1 MSELSYS
8 FHLGRDKN
16 RRTSSRSN
24 AKNNLSGSTSLANN
38 GIQNARQLSKVNNHD
53 FRKYDEDTRGIYT
66 LKGCNDI
73 VYDVKEFYKT
83 EFEEARLEYNNKQTR
98 PSRMI
103 NDYFE
108 HVSNDEKKDLAC
120 EIIIELGNKE
130 FWDNKSIDE
139 KKNMVE
145 VYNEQVLELER
156 LVPEF
161 KITNAV
167 VHLDETSPHMHIV
180 GVPIKY
186 NCKTGMKMQVGKS
199 NVFTKDRLTKI
210 QDKMRE
216 ICIDSF
222 NTYYKEEATLKE
234 KQKGRNRD
242 ILVSQMY
249 NYQELKNELEVKKE
263 SIDKNTEKIKSINNS
278 SKELKDI
285 VSNLDGNRFG
295 GYKLNL
301 QQKQRLK
308 DLLKDVESLTNY
320 FDNYRNIMNNLTTIN
335 DDLEYQRK
343 ETRVLGNKVNS
354 LEVDN
359 KKLKSALEDEKNS
372 NHLLGSLIRAR
383 DDEHLKLVTH
393 LAEGVNSKDRQTSNS
408 YKELS
413 NNLRRKKILSRSEH
427 RVILRPLFGISKS
440 EIERAIQHINQEME
454 EEAEKFYNERINS
467 NANEN
472 DYDL

>member
-1 MSELSYS
+1 MAELSYS

-16 RRTSSRSN
+16 RRTSSKSN

-53 FRKYDEDTRGIYT
+53 FRKYDDDTRGIYT

-83 EFEEARLEYNNKQTR
+83 EFEEARLEYNNKQSR

-130 FWDNKSIDE
+130 FWDEKNIEE
-139 KKNMVE
+139 KKKMVE

-180 GVPIKY
+180 GVPVKY

-199 NVFTKDRLTKI
+199 DVFTKDRLTKI

-216 ICIDSF
+216 KCIDSF
-222 NTYYKEEATLKE
+222 NKYYKEEATLKE

-242 ILVSQMY
+242 IHVSQMY
-249 NYQELKNELEVKKE
+249 NYQELKKELEIKKD
-263 SIDKNTEKIKSINNS
+263 SINKNTEKIKSINNS

-295 GYKLNL
+295 GYKLNDK
-301 QQKQRLK
+301 QKDRLEK
-308 DLLKDVESLTNY
+308 LLKDVEDMTNY
-320 FDNYRNIMNNLTTIN
+320 FDNYRNII
-335 DDLEYQRK
+335 
-343 ETRVLGNKVNS
+343 V
-354 LEVDN
+354 
-359 KKLKSALEDEKNS
+359 
-372 NHLLGSLIRAR
+372 
-383 DDEHLKLVTH
+383 KLV
-393 LAEGVNSKDRQTSNS
+393 
-408 YKELS
+408 
-413 NNLRRKKILSRSEH
+413 
-427 RVILRPLFGISKS
+427 
-440 EIERAIQHINQEME
+440 
-454 EEAEKFYNERINS
+454 
-467 NANEN
+467 
-472 DYDL
+472 

>member
-1 MSELSYS
+1 MTELSYS

-16 RRTSSRSN
+16 KRTSSRST

-53 FRKYDEDTRGIYT
+53 FRKYDDNTRGIYT

-83 EFEEARLEYNNKQTR
+83 EFEEARLEYNNKQSR

-108 HVSNDEKKDLAC
+108 HVSNDEKKDLVC

-130 FWDNKSIDE
+130 FWDDKNIE
-139 KKNMVE
+139 ERKNMVE
-145 VYNEQVLELER
+145 VFNEQVLELER

-180 GVPIKY
+180 GVPVKY

-199 NVFTKDRLTKI
+199 DVFTKDRLTKI

-216 ICIDSF
+216 KCIDSF
-222 NTYYKEEATLKE
+222 NKYYKEEATLKE

-242 ILVSQMY
+242 IHVSQMY
-249 NYQELKNELEVKKE
+249 NYQELKNELEVKKA

-285 VSNLDGNRFG
+285 VSNLNVNRFG
-295 GYKLNL
+295 GYKLNDK
-301 QQKQRLK
+301 QKDRLEK
-308 DLLKDVESLTNY
+308 LLKDVEDMTNY
-320 FDNYRNIMNNLTTIN
+320 FDNYRNIIDSLSTIN
-335 DDLEYQRK
+335 DDLEYQRN
-343 ETRVLGNKVNS
+343 RNNK
-354 LEVDN
+354 LERIKDDLIKSN
-359 KKLKSALEDEKNS
+359 KTWEQDFLDQYDSTELLQQILNGRKDKHLE
-372 NHLLGSLIRAR
+372 LI
-383 DDEHLKLVTH
+383 TYI
-393 LAEGVNSKDRQTSNS
+393 AENVNSKDSIKSNTF
-408 YKELS
+408 KKIA
-413 NNLRRKKILSRSEH
+413 NNLKDKRIINEDEH
-427 RVILRPLFGISKS
+427 RVIFRPLRNINKS
-440 EIERAIQHINQEME
+440 EINRALKSLNQQME
-454 EEAEKFYNERINS
+454 EAAEEFYKTNES
-467 NANEN
+467 
-472 DYDL
+472 DYEL

>member
-1 MSELSYS
+1 MAELSYS

-53 FRKYDEDTRGIYT
+53 FRKYDDDTRGIYT

-83 EFEEARLEYNNKQTR
+83 EFEEARLEYNNKQSR

-130 FWDNKSIDE
+130 FWDEKNIEE
-139 KKNMVE
+139 KKKMVE
-145 VYNEQVLELER
+145 IYNEQVLELER

-180 GVPIKY
+180 GVPVKY

-199 NVFTKDRLTKI
+199 DVFTKDRLTKI

-216 ICIDSF
+216 KCIDSF
-222 NTYYKEEATLKE
+222 NKYYKEEATLKE

-242 ILVSQMY
+242 IHVSQMY
-249 NYQELKNELEVKKE
+249 NYQELKKELEIKKD

-295 GYKLNL
+295 GYKLNDK
-301 QQKQRLK
+301 QKDRLEK
-308 DLLKDVESLTNY
+308 LLKDVEDMTNY
-320 FDNYRNIMNNLTTIN
+320 FDNYRNIIDSLSTIN
-335 DDLEYQRK
+335 NDLEYQRN
-343 ETRVLGNKVNS
+343 RNNKLEKIKDDLIKSNKTWEQDFIDQYDSTELLEQILKGRKDKHLELVTYIAENVNS
-354 LEVDN
+354 RDSIKSNTFKKIANDLKDKRIINEDEHKVIFKPPRNINKGEINRALKSLNQQMEEAAEEFYQTN
-359 KKLKSALEDEKNS
+359 KK
-372 NHLLGSLIRAR
+372 
-383 DDEHLKLVTH
+383 DD
-393 LAEGVNSKDRQTSNS
+393 
-408 YKELS
+408 YEL
-413 NNLRRKKILSRSEH
+413 
-427 RVILRPLFGISKS
+427 
-440 EIERAIQHINQEME
+440 
-454 EEAEKFYNERINS
+454 
-467 NANEN
+467 
-472 DYDL
+472 

>member
-53 FRKYDEDTRGIYT
+53 FRKYDDDTRGIYT

-83 EFEEARLEYNNKQTR
+83 EFEEARLEYNNKQSR

-108 HVSNDEKKDLAC
+108 HVSNDDKKDLAC

-130 FWDNKSIDE
+130 FWDEKNIEE
-139 KKNMVE
+139 KKKMVE

-199 NVFTKDRLTKI
+199 DVFTKDRLTKI

-216 ICIDSF
+216 KCIDSF
-222 NTYYKEEATLKE
+222 NKYYKEEATLKE

-242 ILVSQMY
+242 LLVSQMY
-249 NYQELKNELEVKKE
+249 NYQELKNELEINKR
-263 SIDKNTEKIKSINNS
+263 SIDKNNDKIKSINNS

-285 VSNLDGNRFG
+285 VSNLDSNRFG
-295 GYKLNL
+295 GYKLNEK
-301 QQKQRLK
+301 QKDRLEK
-308 DLLKDVESLTNY
+308 LLKDVEDMTNY
-320 FDNYRNIMNNLTTIN
+320 FDNYRNIIDSLSTIN
-335 DDLEYQRK
+335 DDLEYQRN
-343 ETRVLGNKVNS
+343 RNNK
-354 LEVDN
+354 LEKIKDDLIKSN
-359 KKLKSALEDEKNS
+359 KTWEQDFLDQYDSTELLQQILDSRKDKHLEQ
-372 NHLLGSLIRAR
+372 
-383 DDEHLKLVTH
+383 VTYI
-393 LAEGVNSKDRQTSNS
+393 AENVNSKDTIKSS
-408 YKELS
+408 TF
-413 NNLRRKKILSRSEH
+413 KKIADDLKDKRIINSDEH
-427 RVILRPLFGISKS
+427 KVILKPPRNINKG
-440 EIERAIQHINQEME
+440 EINQALKSINREME
-454 EEAEKFYNERINS
+454 EAAEEFYQTNKK
-467 NANEN
+467 N
-472 DYDL
+472 DYEL

>member
-1 MSELSYS
+1 MAELSYS

-53 FRKYDEDTRGIYT
+53 FRKYDDDTRGIYT

-83 EFEEARLEYNNKQTR
+83 EFEEARLEYNNKQSR

-130 FWDNKSIDE
+130 FWDEKNIEE
-139 KKNMVE
+139 KKKMVE

-180 GVPIKY
+180 GVPVKY

-199 NVFTKDRLTKI
+199 DVFTKDRLTKI

-216 ICIDSF
+216 KCIDSF
-222 NTYYKEEATLKE
+222 NKYYKEEATLKE

-242 ILVSQMY
+242 IHVSQMY
-249 NYQELKNELEVKKE
+249 NYQELKKELEIKKD

-295 GYKLNL
+295 GYKLNDK
-301 QQKQRLK
+301 QKDRLEK
-308 DLLKDVESLTNY
+308 LLKDVEDMTNY
-320 FDNYRNIMNNLTTIN
+320 FDNYRNIIDSLSTIN
-335 DDLEYQRK
+335 NDLEYQRN
-343 ETRVLGNKVNS
+343 RNNKLEKIKDDLIKSNKTWEQDFIDQYDSTELLEQILKGRKDKHLELVTYIAENVNS
-354 LEVDN
+354 RDSIKSNTFKKIANDLKDKRIINEDEHKVIFKPPRNINKGEINRALKSLNQQMEEAAEEFYQTN
-359 KKLKSALEDEKNS
+359 KK
-372 NHLLGSLIRAR
+372 
-383 DDEHLKLVTH
+383 DD
-393 LAEGVNSKDRQTSNS
+393 
-408 YKELS
+408 YEL
-413 NNLRRKKILSRSEH
+413 
-427 RVILRPLFGISKS
+427 
-440 EIERAIQHINQEME
+440 
-454 EEAEKFYNERINS
+454 
-467 NANEN
+467 
-472 DYDL
+472 

>member
-1 MSELSYS
+1 MAELSYS

-53 FRKYDEDTRGIYT
+53 FRKYDDDTRGIYT

-83 EFEEARLEYNNKQTR
+83 EFEEARLEYNNKQSR

-130 FWDNKSIDE
+130 FWDEKNIEE
-139 KKNMVE
+139 KKKMVE

-180 GVPIKY
+180 GVPVKY

-199 NVFTKDRLTKI
+199 DVFTKDRLTKI

-216 ICIDSF
+216 KCINSF
-222 NTYYKEEATLKE
+222 NKYYKEEATLKE

-242 ILVSQMY
+242 IHVSQMY
-249 NYQELKNELEVKKE
+249 NYQELKKELEIKKD

-285 VSNLDGNRFG
+285 VSNLDGNKFG
-295 GYKLNL
+295 GYKLNDK
-301 QQKQRLK
+301 QKDRLEK
-308 DLLKDVESLTNY
+308 LLKDVEDMTNY
-320 FDNYRNIMNNLTTIN
+320 FDNYRNIIDSLSTIN
-335 DDLEYQRK
+335 NDLEYQRN
-343 ETRVLGNKVNS
+343 RNNKLEKIKDDLIKSNKTWEQDFLDQYDSTELLEQILKGRKDKHLELVTYIAENVNS
-354 LEVDN
+354 RDSI
-359 KKLKSALEDEKNS
+359 KSSAF
-372 NHLLGSLIRAR
+372 
-383 DDEHLKLVTH
+383 
-393 LAEGVNSKDRQTSNS
+393 
-408 YKELS
+408 
-413 NNLRRKKILSRSEH
+413 KKIANDLKDKRIINEDEH
-427 RVILRPLFGISKS
+427 RVIFKPPRNINKS
-440 EIERAIQHINQEME
+440 EINRALKSLNQQME
-454 EEAEKFYNERINS
+454 EAAEEFYQTNKKD
-467 NANEN
+467 
-472 DYDL
+472 DYEL

>member
-53 FRKYDEDTRGIYT
+53 FRKYDDDTRGIYT

-83 EFEEARLEYNNKQTR
+83 EFEEARLEYNNKQSR

-108 HVSNDEKKDLAC
+108 HVSNDDKKDLAC

-130 FWDNKSIDE
+130 FWDEKNIEE
-139 KKNMVE
+139 KKKMVE

-199 NVFTKDRLTKI
+199 DVFTKDRLTKI

-216 ICIDSF
+216 KCIDSF
-222 NTYYKEEATLKE
+222 NKYYKEEATLKE

-242 ILVSQMY
+242 LLVSQMY
-249 NYQELKNELEVKKE
+249 NYQELKNELEINKR
-263 SIDKNTEKIKSINNS
+263 SIDKNNDKIKSINNS

-285 VSNLDGNRFG
+285 VSNLDSNRFG
-295 GYKLNL
+295 GYKLNEK
-301 QQKQRLK
+301 QKDRLEK
-308 DLLKDVESLTNY
+308 LLKDVEDMTNY
-320 FDNYRNIMNNLTTIN
+320 FDNYRNIIDSLSTIN
-335 DDLEYQRK
+335 DDLEYQRN
-343 ETRVLGNKVNS
+343 RNNK
-354 LEVDN
+354 LEKIKDDLIKSN
-359 KKLKSALEDEKNS
+359 KTWEQDFLDQYDSTELLQQILDSRKDKHLE
-372 NHLLGSLIRAR
+372 
-383 DDEHLKLVTH
+383 LVTYI
-393 LAEGVNSKDRQTSNS
+393 AENVNSKDTIKSS
-408 YKELS
+408 TF
-413 NNLRRKKILSRSEH
+413 KKIADDLKDKRIINSDEH
-427 RVILRPLFGISKS
+427 KVILKPPRNINKG
-440 EIERAIQHINQEME
+440 EINQALKSINREME
-454 EEAEKFYNERINS
+454 EAAEEFYQTNKK
-467 NANEN
+467 N
-472 DYDL
+472 DYEL

>member
-1 MSELSYS
+1 MAELSYS

-53 FRKYDEDTRGIYT
+53 FRKYDDDTRGIYT
-66 LKGCNDI
+66 LKGCNNI

-83 EFEEARLEYNNKQTR
+83 EFEEARLEYNNKQSR

-130 FWDNKSIDE
+130 FWDEKNIEE
-139 KKNMVE
+139 KKKMVE

-180 GVPIKY
+180 GVPVKY

-199 NVFTKDRLTKI
+199 DVFTKDRLTKI

-216 ICIDSF
+216 KCIDSF
-222 NTYYKEEATLKE
+222 NKYYKEEATLKE

-242 ILVSQMY
+242 IHVSQMY
-249 NYQELKNELEVKKE
+249 NYQELKKELEIKKD

-285 VSNLDGNRFG
+285 VSNLDGNKFG
-295 GYKLNL
+295 GYKLSDK
-301 QQKQRLK
+301 QKDRLEK
-308 DLLKDVESLTNY
+308 LLKDVEDMTNY
-320 FDNYRNIMNNLTTIN
+320 FDNYRNIIDSLSTIN
-335 DDLEYQRK
+335 NDLEYQRN
-343 ETRVLGNKVNS
+343 RNNKLEKIKDDLIKSNKTWEQDFLDQYDSTELLEQILKGRKDKHLELVTYIAENVNS
-354 LEVDN
+354 RDSI
-359 KKLKSALEDEKNS
+359 KSS
-372 NHLLGSLIRAR
+372 
-383 DDEHLKLVTH
+383 TF
-393 LAEGVNSKDRQTSNS
+393 
-408 YKELS
+408 
-413 NNLRRKKILSRSEH
+413 KKIANDLKDKRIINEDEH
-427 RVILRPLFGISKS
+427 RVIFKPPKNINKS
-440 EIERAIQHINQEME
+440 EINRALKSLNQQME
-454 EEAEKFYNERINS
+454 EAAGEFYKINKEKDDGFS
-467 NANEN
+467 
-472 DYDL
+472 L